1 MSINQ
6 LLRSKFLVIS
16 IHILAWSI
24 LFILPVVLR
33 QTTPPPGDL
42 VFQQPPNMEYLRL
55 VATIMNI
62 SFIPLFYVNAFFFIP
77 QYFNSRKWPIY
88 LILTGASIYIIFLF
102 NIAVRNTIFPNQS
115 FPYPAGIIVFIST
128 FILLSSTAFY
138 YIQKNILDE
147 KLRKEKEE
155 ENLKT
160 ELSFLRSQVSPHF
173 LFNILNNMVSLA
185 RKKSDLLE
193 PALLKL
199 SGLLQYMLYESDD
212 EKISISKEIEYLD
225 NYIDLQKL
233 RFGSDVKVNF
243 EKELSI
249 STPLEVV
256 PMILIPFVENAF
268 KHGVVF
274 IEHPEI
280 NIQLIVIGRHL
291 QFNVTNKY
299 NPLPE
304 EKDKSSGI
312 GLQNVKRRLSLL
324 YPDAQLEITLTDSK
338 HLVNLSINL

>member
-6 LLRSKFLVIS
+6 LLRSKFIIVS
-16 IHILAWSI
+16 IHISAWII

-33 QTTPPPGDL
+33 QTSPPPGDL
-42 VFQQPPNMEYLRL
+42 VFQQLPNREYLRFVSTL
-55 VATIMNI
+55 MNL
-62 SFIPLFYVNAFFFIP
+62 SFIPLFYLNAFFLIP
-77 QYFNSRKWPIY
+77 QFFNRRKWPIY
-88 LILTGASIYIIFLF
+88 LMLTGISIYIIALI
-102 NIAVRNTIFPNQS
+102 NIAIRNTIFPNHT
-115 FPYPAGIIVFIST
+115 FPFPSGIIVFIST

-138 YIQKNILDE
+138 YIQKNILEE
-147 KLRKEKEE
+147 KLRKEKAE

-212 EKISISKEIEYLD
+212 EKINITKEIEYLD

-233 RFGSDVKVNF
+233 RFGNDVKINF
-243 EKELSI
+243 EKEISI

-280 NIQLIVIGRHL
+280 HIQLIVTGQQL
-291 QFNVTNKY
+291 QFNVKNKY
-299 NPLPE
+299 NPFPE

-324 YPDAQLEITLTDSK
+324 YPDALLEIIQNESE
-338 HLVNLSINL
+338 HIVNLSIKL

>member
-6 LLRSKFLVIS
+6 LLRSKFIIIS
-16 IHILAWSI
+16 IHISAWII

-33 QTTPPPGDL
+33 QSTPPPGDL
-42 VFQQPPNMEYLRL
+42 VFQRPPNMEYLRL
-55 VATIMNI
+55 ISTLMNI
-62 SFIPLFYVNAFFFIP
+62 SFIPLFYLNAFFFIP
-77 QYFNSRKWPIY
+77 RYFNRRKWPVY
-88 LILTGASIYIIFLF
+88 LILTGASIYFLFLF
-102 NIAVRNTIFPNQS
+102 NLTVRNTIFPNHS
-115 FPYPAGIIVFIST
+115 FPFPGGIIVFIST

-138 YIQKNILDE
+138 YIQKNILAE

-233 RFGSDVKVNF
+233 RFGSDVNVNF

-249 STPLEVV
+249 SSPLEVV

-268 KHGVVF
+268 KHGVVI

-280 NIQLIVIGRHL
+280 NIQLIVTGRQL
-291 QFNVTNKY
+291 QFNVKNKY
-299 NPLPE
+299 NPFPE

-324 YPDAQLEITLTDSK
+324 YPDARLEITQNESD
-338 HLVNLSINL
+338 HIVNLLINL